1 MTDKPLRPAT
11 RDEVSQALGYALQS
25 NRSGKSHRHATE
37 MTARIAADVLAE
49 HLELAGFVVMKKPPA
64 QAHSDASHR
73 KVDGERD

>member
-11 RDEVSQALGYALQS
+11 RDEVSQALGYALRF

-37 MTARIAADVLAE
+37 MTARIAADVLAG

-64 QAHSDASHR
+64 PLHSAVSHPNAE
-73 KVDGERD
+73 GEEG